1 MPASA
6 HTLVIQTAFL
16 GDVVLTTP
24 LLTALAVR
32 HGPID
37 IVTTPAAA
45 LLIETHPAVRQTISY
60 DKRGADRGWDGLRR
74 LARGLREQRYRR
86 AYIPHRSL
94 RSAALALLARIP
106 SRIGFAGTWSFLYT
120 ESRRK
125 PTEGHESD
133 RLLALADG
141 APAAYP
147 PQLRPTPSDVQAAAD
162 LLEGAGIGYGT
173 PLIAIAPGSIWG
185 SKRWPYY
192 LELARQL
199 AERADV
205 VLVGG
210 PDDVA
215 LGDEIVR
222 AAEGGGGP
230 GGGGGRRRVVN
241 ACGKLTLRQSAA
253 LIGRAALVVTNDSA
267 PLHLATAMG
276 TPVVAVFGPT
286 VPEFGFGPLRAWDVS
301 LGIDGLQCRPCSAH
315 GPPACPLGH
324 HRCMRE
330 LTVEAV
336 LAAIEETGALRRRG

>member
-1 MPASA
+1 MRASA

-32 HGPID
+32 HGPVD
-37 IVTTPAAA
+37 IVTTPTAA

-74 LARGLREQRYRR
+74 LARGLRQERYRR

-106 SRIGFAGTWSFLYT
+106 CRIGFAGIWSFLYT

-125 PTEGHESD
+125 PADGHESD

-147 PQLRPTPSDVQAAAD
+147 PQLRPTPIDVQAAAD
-162 LLEGAGIGYGT
+162 LLEGAGIGYAA

-192 LELARQL
+192 AELAAEL
-199 AERADV
+199 ATTCAV
-205 VLVGG
+205 VAVGG
-210 PDDVA
+210 PEDVS
-215 LGDEIVR
+215 LGDQIVR
-222 AAEGGGGP
+222 AVESSGGQA
-230 GGGGGRRRVVN
+230 VN

-286 VPEFGFGPLRAWDVS
+286 VPEFGFGPLRAGDVS

-336 LAAIEETGALRRRG
+336 LAAIEETGALRRRR

>member
-1 MPASA
+1 MRASA

-37 IVTTPAAA
+37 IVTTPTAA

-74 LARGLREQRYRR
+74 LARGLRQERYRR

-106 SRIGFAGTWSFLYT
+106 CRIGFGGSWSFLYT

-125 PTEGHESD
+125 PAEGHESD

-147 PQLRPTPSDVQAAAD
+147 PQLRPTPIDVQAVAD
-162 LLEGAGIGYGT
+162 LLEGAGIGYAA

-192 LELARQL
+192 AELA
-199 AERADV
+199 AE
-205 VLVGG
+205 
-210 PDDVA
+210 
-215 LGDEIVR
+215 
-222 AAEGGGGP
+222 
-230 GGGGGRRRVVN
+230 
-241 ACGKLTLRQSAA
+241 
-253 LIGRAALVVTNDSA
+253 
-267 PLHLATAMG
+267 LATTCA
-276 TPVVAVFGPT
+276 VVAVFGPT
-286 VPEFGFGPLRAWDVS
+286 VPEFGFGPLRAGDVS

-315 GPPACPLGH
+315 GPRACPLGH

-336 LAAIEETGALRRRG
+336 LAAIEETGALRRRR